1 MVLELKLCKIGSSV
15 GLLLPKKVLARLNAG
30 DGDTVYLIETADGG
44 FQLVGA
50 DPSFVDKVK
59 VGERLSRRY
68 RSDGKAPAK

>member
-1 MVLELKLCKIGSSV
+1 MVLELKLCKIGNSV

-30 DGDTVYLIETADGG
+30 AGDTVYLTETADGG

-50 DPSFVDKVK
+50 DPSFEEKVK

-68 RSDGKAPAK
+68 RAAAKGAAK